1 MKLSVIIVNYNVK
14 YFLQQC
20 LTSVFKSL
28 EKVVGE
34 VWVVDNNSVDGS
46 VEMVKKEFPAVRL
59 IANKENL
66 GFSRA
71 NNQAIRKANGEYIL
85 LLNPDT
91 IVEESTFSKVVEFMD
106 AHPEAGGLGVKMIDG
121 KGNFLPE
128 SKRGIPT
135 PEVAFYKMSGLTKLF
150 PKSKKF
156 AKYYL
161 GHLDK
166 EHTHEVEIL
175 SGAFMLL
182 RKTVLDKIGLLDET
196 FFMYGEDIDLSYRIL
211 QAGYKNYYF
220 ADTTIV
226 HYKGESTKKGSLNYV
241 FVFYNAMIIFAQK
254 HFAQKNAKIFMFLI
268 KLAIFFRAGLSIMRR
283 IVKAIYL
290 PILDA
295 SLIFG
300 GFLFFVPIWEKIPL
314 HTAKDYP
321 DFIWIML
328 PIYIF
333 IWLVS
338 SYYSGA
344 YDNPVRIKNV
354 FNGIFAGT
362 TIILIF
368 YALIDVKYRFS
379 RALILF
385 GAGYSFLIMT
395 IVRLI
400 LHSLN
405 KFSGLSIYSK
415 RRRKIII
422 IGEKAEALR
431 VKNIIEQVSTNTDI
445 VGFIKP
451 DESSENVENYLGKIN
466 QIDEIIKIFKINEVI
481 FCAKNIATEHIISM
495 MLRLS
500 QMNVNVKIAPQDSI
514 SIIGSNSINTQGSL
528 YTLDFNSITK
538 PHNRRMK
545 NLIDKTFA
553 FTFLIFYPVLFFF
566 VKEKLGFIKN
576 IFQVL
581 IGKKS
586 WVGFYPMK
594 NFKNQ
599 LPTIK
604 NSVLS
609 PIDAVKQKQNLS
621 ETIKLN
627 LNISYAKNYQIETDI
642 FIILR
647 NINQLGRQNVK

>member
-1 MKLSVIIVNYNVK
+1 
-14 YFLQQC
+14 
-20 LTSVFKSL
+20 
-28 EKVVGE
+28 VGE

-647 NINQLGRQNVK
+647 NVNQLGRQNVK

>member
-647 NINQLGRQNVK
+647 NVNQLGRQNVK